1 MFKAVGPKSNRGL
14 REDGENVI
22 LPDNPYPDDPALER
36 EQAFALTET
45 GEDRFTA
52 PVVPS
57 GLLRLYGGM
66 VVAQG
71 LAAAQR
77 TVPAD
82 KPVHSLHAYFLKPGL
97 TDRPLDFAVR
107 RLTDGRSFAA
117 RDVSV
122 TQDAKPIIEMMASFQ
137 TDEPGPDFTLPMPD
151 VPSPEELPVL
161 EDLFRAH
168 ADTLPER
175 HRPFWLRRQQV
186 EWRPCEP
193 YGFGDDSVRP
203 PHRSFWFRMKEPLV
217 ADQARQRCWL
227 AYASDFHIFQT
238 GLLPLGYG
246 FENDYLQTSS
256 LDHAIWFHGDAD
268 MNAWMLYAIETPVSS
283 GARLYSRGTMFRADG
298 TPVAHVAQQGLV
310 RVLDEVRE
318 GKI

>member
-1 MFKAVGPKSNRGL
+1 VAPA
-14 REDGENVI
+14 
-22 LPDNPYPDDPALER
+22 DNPYPDDPAQER
-36 EQAFALTET
+36 ERAFDLAERAHPAEPA
-45 GEDRFTA
+45 GDRFTA

-66 VVAQG
+66 VVAQA

-117 RDVSV
+117 RHVAA
-122 TQDAKPIIEMMASFQ
+122 TQDANPVVEMMASFQ
-137 TDEPGPDFTLPMPD
+137 VDEPGPAFAMPMPD
-151 VPSPEELPVL
+151 VPPPDALPVL

-168 ADTLPER
+168 ADTLPLR

-193 YGFGDDSVRP
+193 FGFGDDSVRAP
-203 PHRSFWFRMKEPLV
+203 RRSFWFRMKEPLL

-227 AYASDFHIFQT
+227 AYASDFHLFQT
-238 GLLPLGYG
+238 GLLPLGHG
-246 FENDYLQTSS
+246 FDNDFLQTSS
-256 LDHAIWFHGDAD
+256 LDHAMWFHGDVD
-268 MNAWMLYAIETPVSS
+268 MNQWMLYAQETPAAG
-283 GARLYSRGTMFRADG
+283 GARLYARGTVFRADG
-298 TPVAHVAQQGLV
+298 TPLAHVAQQGLV
-310 RVLDEVRE
+310 RVLDRVRE